1 MSLGPQFWFKLSSFE
16 LSTMGISPVVIQ
28 PKYVRCLQSYIQ
40 VEVDIT
46 VLQRGSPD
54 RRSYAPLLSG
64 PTALEAAKTAHPSKK
79 LIPRPKGQA
88 GKGITRGYTLR
99 KAMRLQKN
107 PTRYNR
113 LSRIVRFYAN
123 RFLKTAKTIKDQ
135 DPAMLEKVIAVIKK
149 DVKYFQRFQG
159 GWPIRDFIKQY
170 LVNLNGKFKRSLRDE
185 QAAEADDPDE
195 WNDTDLSDDEASNI
209 NNNAA
214 DDSDMED
221 IAINFDAEDNDAAEE
236 QQDDAGPKNDLED
249 VLPASPEKENI
260 SPSRPKPTPLNFTRH
275 EPETPKKRKN
285 KGTIVASTLDQR
297 PTKKQKTDP
306 NILPAI
312 NRSDIPNICPA
323 SYCKERV
330 PEDLSAS
337 LMALFSEKRQLI
349 HEGGPTALGC
359 SALTKKICQALGE
372 EGERTRRLTQA
383 VEAGWPTT
391 IDFDDLPARI
401 LSIFPELALLQ
412 SDSSLLAKSPV
423 WKKVLKLIKYEV
435 FAFTKSSAR
444 FKSAELG
451 CGYFGPKGSVIIQ
464 ETLKSFEQEE
474 DVDNALYATL
484 SELVDKPSPWDQ
496 FDDSSNLISPK
507 KFSEFILIPHIAAS
521 LISQDLEISLSAAVE
536 VLEDSANY
544 GTLFNGDIPEKVD
557 IIVTPDAVSSE
568 QPPRHR
574 KGAVKLTLPKPK
586 VITLEDF
593 PAPVSKDKKKPK
605 APVEKTVKKPSQK
618 PKTKAEKKEK
628 ELIKSTHTYGTRG
641 SGK

>member
-46 VLQRGSPD
+46 VLQRRSPD

-113 LSRIVRFYAN
+113 LSCIVRFYTN

-135 DPAMLEKVIAVIKK
+135 DPVMLEKVIAVIKK

-209 NNNAA
+209 NNNTAK
-214 DDSDMED
+214 DSDMED

-249 VLPASPEKENI
+249 VLPASPEK
-260 SPSRPKPTPLNFTRH
+260 
-275 EPETPKKRKN
+275 
-285 KGTIVASTLDQR
+285 GTIVASTLDQR

-312 NRSDIPNICPA
+312 TRSDIPNICPA

-349 HEGGPTALGC
+349 HEGGPTAPGC

-464 ETLKSFEQEE
+464 ETLKSFEQDE
-474 DVDNALYATL
+474 DVDNVLYATL

-507 KFSEFILIPHIAAS
+507 K
-521 LISQDLEISLSAAVE
+521 DLEISLSAAVE

-544 GTLFNGDIPEKVD
+544 GTLFNGDIPEKVNV
-557 IIVTPDAVSSE
+557 IVTPDAVSSE

-593 PAPVSKDKKKPK
+593 PVPVSKDKKKPK